1 MHNRNIHDS
10 IINNLSLET
19 LLNNETNSFTINYL
33 IQKNNIQII
42 NTINK
47 RNNQESN
54 LLSYNVWKSLSQFSN
69 QKFSKQKKNDNDKN
83 KNYNKK
89 NDKNSLNNNGNIFKK
104 INIIKMKK
112 RRKNSRDTNASS
124 TSYNSTKYSFIDEE
138 EKSDSDSE
146 IIRKEPKI
154 KNNSIN
160 VPNSNNN
167 TNFGISQ
174 ECLQNNNNY
183 NHNDEKIVN
192 DLFINNTQD
201 KRDYIGNPEFEN
213 TEILRVEVK
222 LSVDKKA
229 IFRLKRYDDVFETIK
244 VFCEINKIE
253 ESLIKPLI
261 IKSLCT
267 LNTIYLLMNSNLNRN
282 QYNLL
287 KEIQRNEL

>member
-104 INIIKMKK
+104 INII
-112 RRKNSRDTNASS
+112 
-124 TSYNSTKYSFIDEE
+124 I
-138 EKSDSDSE
+138 
-146 IIRKEPKI
+146 
-154 KNNSIN
+154 
-160 VPNSNNN
+160 
-167 TNFGISQ
+167 
-174 ECLQNNNNY
+174 
-183 NHNDEKIVN
+183 
-192 DLFINNTQD
+192 
-201 KRDYIGNPEFEN
+201 
-213 TEILRVEVK
+213 
-222 LSVDKKA
+222 
-229 IFRLKRYDDVFETIK
+229 
-244 VFCEINKIE
+244 
-253 ESLIKPLI
+253 
-261 IKSLCT
+261 
-267 LNTIYLLMNSNLNRN
+267 
-282 QYNLL
+282 
-287 KEIQRNEL
+287 